1 MKMKKIALVVLVL
14 IIAISGY
21 EIFNIFNNNK
31 SYAVDYMG
39 TDEWYKDYTYT
50 LDDANNTINLTKYNG
65 QSNEVVIQNSATI
78 EGKKYSTVIENAV
91 FRNNEVITSV
101 TFENGIKAG
110 TNLSYLFSE
119 CENLL
124 SIDFNDFDTS
134 NVTNMSCMLNGCN
147 KLTNL
152 DLSKFNTSNLVNM
165 DVMFSESKN
174 LTTLDISSFDTT
186 HLTNFVF
193 PFNTLNSLKKIKLGP
208 NFKFE
213 MNDGFI
219 GAFGRGTWLREE
231 DQKEYSILE
240 LIRKAKTTSI
250 AGTYTKVS
258 SISDEMSISKQVT
271 FRMTNSDN
279 IDWGD
284 LTNTNFI
291 IDNNRL
297 YAHIDISNAEEYTLP
312 REIEYKII
320 DGIEDKDNNKFDLLV
335 KVNDIKFN
343 NITGADTP
351 QNVYIFLLTTR
362 SFENYVYDSLESA
375 HLDNRH
381 PIRINQIIFNVELK
395 VVDKNGVAQE
405 GSYIFATNDMDGL
418 ANGNSEGVKLISGFD
433 TETLTFSNPTNLIQN
448 EKGIL
453 AVRGDNATEL
463 SEFLVKLDAKS
474 AKFIWYDPLSLGGGF
489 SLYYQPQIVSIKNI
503 TDKGEYLPNE
513 KLALF
518 DKDGNKIKEWVTG
531 TDDETVMLNTG
542 PYVIKCVEPAEG
554 YKRPD
559 DVHFSVRDGAY
570 QNAKKVSVVE
580 VINYPY
586 DYEYTIN
593 YIDKRTNE
601 VIKTEKDSTKYNLI
615 IKAIDYK
622 INIPKY
628 IYDSCDKEEIKIV
641 SNPANN
647 VINLYYN
654 KISDGVIE
662 KHIDID
668 TNKVLYENTITGNVG
683 DEYNILSRSFEGY
696 NLVEDRIPTNS
707 KGTMNSEVIE
717 VIYYYQKKASVTVKY
732 IDKETN
738 EEIVKPEIIDGHLND
753 SYTTKAKEIKDYKL
767 VNNPENKEGTMKE
780 TNIEVIYYY
789 EKVVMSPQTSD
800 SSHLIIW
807 ISLIIVSIVGIVI
820 IIKRIKK

>member
-1 MKMKKIALVVLVL
+1 MKIKKIALVILVL

-21 EIFNIFNNNK
+21 QIFNIFNNK

-39 TDEWYKDYTYT
+39 TNEWYKDYTYT
-50 LDDANNTINLTKYNG
+50 LDDENNTINLTKYNG

-78 EGKKYSTVIENAV
+78 EGKKYNTVIENAV
-91 FRNNEVITSV
+91 FRDNKIITSV

-110 TNLSYLFSE
+110 SSLKGLFYE
-119 CENLL
+119 CRNLL
-124 SIDFNDFDTS
+124 SINFNDFDTS
-134 NVTNMSCMLNGCN
+134 NVTDMNSMFYACEN
-147 KLTNL
+147 LTNL
-152 DLSKFNTSNLVNM
+152 DLSNFNTSNLIDMAAMVA
-165 DVMFSESKN
+165 DCRK
-174 LTTLDISSFDTT
+174 LTTLDISNFDTT
-186 HLTNFVF
+186 HLTNFTF
-193 PFNTLNSLKKIKLGP
+193 PFNSLDSLKTIKLGP

-219 GAFGRGTWLREE
+219 GVFGRGTWLREE

-240 LIRKAKTTSI
+240 LIRNAKTTSI

-258 SISDEMSISKQVT
+258 QISDEMSIPKQVP
-271 FRMTNSDN
+271 FRVIYSNN

-284 LTNTNFI
+284 LTNTNFVV
-291 IDNNRL
+291 DKNNL

-312 REIEYKII
+312 GEIEYKII
-320 DGIEDKDNNKFDLLV
+320 DGIEDKDNNKYDLSV
-335 KVNDIKFN
+335 KVNNIKFN

-351 QNVYIFLLTTR
+351 QNVYVLLLSKLGFQNFIF
-362 SFENYVYDSLESA
+362 ESLEWNSA
-375 HLDNRH
+375 SDRLRSVEIKD
-381 PIRINQIIFNVELK
+381 INYDVELK
-395 VVDKNGVAQE
+395 VVDKNGVPQE
-405 GSYIFATNDMDGL
+405 GSYILATNDLDGTL
-418 ANGNSEGVKLISGFD
+418 NGLFEGVKLISGFD
-433 TETLTFSNPTNLIQN
+433 EDTLTFSNPTNLIQ
-448 EKGIL
+448 EDGIFKGI
-453 AVRGDNATEL
+453 RGDNATEL

-474 AKFIWYDPLSLGGGF
+474 AKFIWYASLNGGSGF

-518 DKDGNKIKEWVTG
+518 DQDGNKIKEWVTG

-542 PYVIKCVEPAEG
+542 PYVIKCIEPAEG

-628 IYDSCDKEEIKIV
+628 IYDSCDKEEITIQ
-641 SNPANN
+641 SNPLNN

-683 DEYNILSRSFEGY
+683 DEYNISSRSFEGY
-696 NLVEDRIPTNS
+696 DLVEDRIPTNS

-753 SYTTKAKEIKDYKL
+753 SYTTKPKEIKDYKL

-789 EKVVMSPQTSD
+789 EKVVISPQTSD

-820 IIKRIKK
+820 VINKIKK